1 MEEASRGCG
10 AGGASRNKRKPAAEL
25 PEGGEGAAGAR
36 SAGRLPAALGRGR
49 QRDPARRGSATMTS
63 AILRRNSSKQGLQ
76 NLIR

>member
-1 MEEASRGCG
+1 MEETSRGCG

-36 SAGRLPAALGRGR
+36 SAGGCLRRWGGGGGGTLG
-49 QRDPARRGSATMTS
+49 TMTS

>member
-1 MEEASRGCG
+1 MEETSRGCG

-49 QRDPARRGSATMTS
+49 QRDPARGSATMTS